1 MKQDVKLKLKHYGF
15 CQCEILWVEGPLY
28 KIRFFYYTGETFP
41 LEGIEVFHEKEILN
55 LSEVFIDEDLNIS
68 KYEED

>member
-1 MKQDVKLKLKHYGF
+1 MKQNEKLKLKHYGL
-15 CQCEILWVEGPLY
+15 CQSEIIWIEGPLY

-55 LSEVFIDEDLNIS
+55 LSEIFIDENLNIS
-68 KYEED
+68 KYDSE